1 MLGHGQNPTGPLGCV
16 QDGLTEPG
24 RGSPQLTLPGPRLLG
39 FRAAWGQGE
48 RERVCDTPPTSGAQ
62 GDLVRVERRTDR
74 GERREEWTE
83 RKMGLSRER
92 GKGKESL
99 GRKKNE
105 RVWSPG
111 LIEMKEKEERKEGGK
126 EAKMWEGES
135 QEIGEAG
142 IERSRKRGGG

>member
-1 MLGHGQNPTGPLGCV
+1 
-16 QDGLTEPG
+16 
-24 RGSPQLTLPGPRLLG
+24 
-39 FRAAWGQGE
+39 
-48 RERVCDTPPTSGAQ
+48 
-62 GDLVRVERRTDR
+62 
-74 GERREEWTE
+74 
-83 RKMGLSRER
+83 MGLSRER

-111 LIEMKEKEERKEGGK
+111 LIEKKEKEERKGGGK

>member
-1 MLGHGQNPTGPLGCV
+1 M
-16 QDGLTEPG
+16 
-24 RGSPQLTLPGPRLLG
+24 
-39 FRAAWGQGE
+39 
-48 RERVCDTPPTSGAQ
+48 
-62 GDLVRVERRTDR
+62 RVERRTDR

-111 LIEMKEKEERKEGGK
+111 LIRKRKKREKGEERRLRCGKEKARRWERQG
-126 EAKMWEGES
+126 
-135 QEIGEAG
+135 
-142 IERSRKRGGG
+142 